1 MRSSGVAFVCFVV
14 FAAPVAAQV
23 MYGST
28 AGDGLVGIVDQTNGD
43 FTLLGDP
50 TATGALS
57 GLTFDTAGRLFG
69 SVPADSSCCSSL
81 IEINPSNGSLIA
93 TIGDIQTG
101 AGGHL
106 RIVDLAAQPSTST
119 LFGIDKN
126 GVLYTI
132 DKTTAVA
139 TLVGNTGL
147 SKGGIAFAPNG
158 TLYLANT
165 DSDLAQLDPAT
176 GAPIGP
182 VLNTGECIDGLGVRP
197 TDGQLFATECD
208 GNSIFRID
216 PVSGNATFI
225 GSPNDDT
232 ADLAF
237 QIGPR
242 SSAPALS
249 YPALAITAMLLL
261 AFASRRIAARSGG
274 RASR

>member
-1 MRSSGVAFVCFVV
+1 MRASAVVFVCYVG
-14 FAAPVAAQV
+14 FAAPVAGQV

-28 AGDGLVGIVDQTNGD
+28 ASNGRVGTVDQTNGD

-57 GLTFDTAGRLFG
+57 GLTFDTTGRLFG

-81 IEINPSNGSLIA
+81 IEINPINGSLIA
-93 TIGDIQTG
+93 TIGDIETAPASG
-101 AGGHL
+101 V
-106 RIVDLAAQPSTST
+106 RIVDLAAQPSTGT

-139 TLVGNTGL
+139 TLVGDTGL

-165 DSDLAQLDPAT
+165 DSELAQLDPAT
-176 GAPIGP
+176 GAPIGS

-225 GSPNDDT
+225 GSPEDDT

-237 QIGPR
+237 QIVAR
-242 SSAPALS
+242 SSAPAISNAGL
-249 YPALAITAMLLL
+249 ALTAMLLL
-261 AFASRRIAARSGG
+261 AFAARRIAGGSIGRS
-274 RASR
+274 S